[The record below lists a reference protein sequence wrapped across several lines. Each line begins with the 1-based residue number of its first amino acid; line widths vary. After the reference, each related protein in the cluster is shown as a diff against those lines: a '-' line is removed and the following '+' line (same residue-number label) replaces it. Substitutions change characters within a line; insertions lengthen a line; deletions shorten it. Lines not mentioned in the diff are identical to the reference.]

1 MNTITIIG
9 LGAGDLDQ
17 LSLGTYRKLKEA
29 EFVVARTDQHP
40 AIAQLR
46 AEGMAIES
54 FDQIYIENDAFEQV
68 YEEITA

>member
-17 LSLGTYRKLKEA
+17 LALGTYRKLKEA

-40 AIAQLR
+40 AIVELR

-54 FDQIYIENDAFEQV
+54 FDEV
-68 YEEITA
+68 YD